1 MHYCCVMLEEL
12 TARNLSSIYMLC
24 SDWVTPASLLHPLLL
39 PKIYPP
45 LFNLYALYNEKD
57 DDRYWKR
64 IRLWNKQ
71 SNLALMSYLGV
82 DK

>member
-1 MHYCCVMLEEL
+1 M
-12 TARNLSSIYMLC
+12 
-24 SDWVTPASLLHPLLL
+24 VTPATLLYGLLL

-45 LFNLYALYNEKD
+45 LFNLYALFNEKD

-71 SNLALMSYLGV
+71 SNVALMAYLGV
-82 DK
+82 DRYGANSNPCLSCANDKPYSIT